1 MNIHM
6 HMNLNRCDSLGALGA
21 LGAFGAYGTM
31 DAYGGLV
38 GLYALDS
45 LDAQVSH
52 GLPCESHQPEKSNI
66 TLEQTRV
73 SNRNE

>member
-1 MNIHM
+1 MHMNMHMHM

-21 LGAFGAYGTM
+21 FGAYGTM
-31 DAYGGLV
+31 G
-38 GLYALDS
+38 ALDS

-52 GLPCESHQPEKSNI
+52 GLTCESHQPEKSNI

>member
-1 MNIHM
+1 MHM
-6 HMNLNRCDSLGALGA
+6 HMHLNLNRCDSLGA
-21 LGAFGAYGTM
+21 FGAYGTM
-31 DAYGGLV
+31 GAYGGLV

>member
-1 MNIHM
+1 MHM

-21 LGAFGAYGTM
+21 FGAYGTM
-31 DAYGGLV
+31 G
-38 GLYALDS
+38 ALDS

-52 GLPCESHQPEKSNI
+52 GLTCESHQPEKSNI

>member
-1 MNIHM
+1 M
-6 HMNLNRCDSLGALGA
+6 HMNMHINLNRCDSLGALGA
-21 LGAFGAYGTM
+21 FGAYGTM
-31 DAYGGLV
+31 G
-38 GLYALDS
+38 ALDS

-52 GLPCESHQPEKSNI
+52 GLTCESHQPEKSNI

>member
-1 MNIHM
+1 MNMHMNM

-21 LGAFGAYGTM
+21 FGAYGTM
-31 DAYGGLV
+31 G
-38 GLYALDS
+38 ALDS

-52 GLPCESHQPEKSNI
+52 GLTCESHQPEKSNI

>member
-1 MNIHM
+1 MNM
-6 HMNLNRCDSLGALGA
+6 HMNMHINLNRCDSLGALGA

-31 DAYGGLV
+31 G
-38 GLYALDS
+38 ALDS

-52 GLPCESHQPEKSNI
+52 GLTCESHQPEKSNI

>member
-1 MNIHM
+1 MHM
-6 HMNLNRCDSLGALGA
+6 HMNLNRCDSLGA
-21 LGAFGAYGTM
+21 FGAYGTM
-31 DAYGGLV
+31 GAYGGLV

-52 GLPCESHQPEKSNI
+52 GLTCESHQPEKSNI

>member
-1 MNIHM
+1 MHM

-31 DAYGGLV
+31 G
-38 GLYALDS
+38 ALDS

-52 GLPCESHQPEKSNI
+52 GLACESHQPEKSNI

>member
-1 MNIHM
+1 M
-6 HMNLNRCDSLGALGA
+6 HMNMHINLNRCDSLGA
-21 LGAFGAYGTM
+21 FGAYGTM
-31 DAYGGLV
+31 GAYGGLV

-52 GLPCESHQPEKSNI
+52 GLTCESHQPEKSNI

>member
-1 MNIHM
+1 MHM
-6 HMNLNRCDSLGALGA
+6 HMHMHLNRCDSLGA

-31 DAYGGLV
+31 G
-38 GLYALDS
+38 ALDS

-52 GLPCESHQPEKSNI
+52 GLTCESHQPEKSNI